1 MFYTF
6 KIKMAPRKD
15 LNYLAIG
22 TAWNMQSLMAT
33 LAPEAPGAVPMVQDA
48 AEQTTVKMEE

>member
-48 AEQTTVKMEE
+48 AEQTTVSMEE